1 MYPFTCINNYT
12 RHRAHCVA
20 CVAMCV
26 CVAVRAS
33 GQAAMQ
39 SKRLSIGCAYA
50 NGQSQRQLWR
60 WRRAV
65 KTILSNFYREK

>member
-1 MYPFTCINNYT
+1 MPT
-12 RHRAHCVA
+12 VWL
-20 CVAMCV
+20 MCV
-26 CVAVRAS
+26 CMPVRASAS